1 MVWVIYHN
9 TNSTTMNDLYLKFDP
24 SSNMNLTNLLLMCN
38 VMGKQKTDLD
48 TGTAPLSR
56 LLHDLQPVS
65 VYLSCCPGWCW
76 PFHSSPVIISLWAA
90 CVGGHWTL
98 DTVTGSGLRSHQPI
112 PSQQTKCQGGLS
124 NHVFYGVFE
133 LWAKLR
139 DFCHDI
145 CHSVIKCSK
154 HDRGSWMYH
163 TCLISRRIFPHKLS
177 PVWFSPGV
185 TLAQSLA
192 RSSYLGPR
200 PGPDWIWLI
209 NYMFT
214 VYTERQAR
222 LTEERLSVKTS
233 NNI

>member
-1 MVWVIYHN
+1 M
-9 TNSTTMNDLYLKFDP
+9 
-24 SSNMNLTNLLLMCN
+24 
-38 VMGKQKTDLD
+38 D

-112 PSQQTKCQGGLS
+112 PSQQTKCQGGLN
-124 NHVFYGVFE
+124 NHVFYGAFE

-145 CHSVIKCSK
+145 CHSVIECSMPVCWQGILNVS
-154 HDRGSWMYH
+154 H
-163 TCLISRRIFPHKLS
+163 LS
-177 PVWFSPGV
+177 NFSPDIPSQIIPSV
-185 TLAQSLA
+185 VFS
-192 RSSYLGPR
+192 RCD
-200 PGPDWIWLI
+200 PGP
-209 NYMFT
+209 
-214 VYTERQAR
+214 V
-222 LTEERLSVKTS
+222 SG
-233 NNI
+233 